1 MDTISSYKQVI
12 NSTLFVDGPIVIF
25 IWENSD
31 GWPVVDVS
39 SNITRLYGYDPSSYT
54 SGNIAFANQVHPDD
68 LVQVFKEVS
77 EASSGD
83 ENSFSHEPYRY
94 QAQNG
99 EYNWVSDNTTIIR
112 DDKGNITHYVGY
124 LTNINDYV
132 NTTNKLEEKE
142 TWFKNLFELSPVG
155 IALNKMNGEFVE
167 LNSALHNMC
176 GYTHD
181 EFVKLSYWDI
191 TPISYEKEE
200 EKQLLDI
207 QTKGKYGPYEKEYIH
222 KDGHLINVL
231 LNGIST
237 TDSSGNSYIWSIV
250 QDITELTQA
259 KNKAEFANQAKSR
272 FLANMSHEI
281 RTPMNGILGFID
293 ILEKS
298 EMDEDRKNHFKHIK
312 SSSEL
317 LLSIINDI
325 LDLSKLES
333 GKLLIEQHPVDTKD
347 LFESVIG
354 IYQSACNDK
363 NILFEY
369 KTPSNIPT
377 TILTDIIRVKQVIIN
392 LLSNAVKFTPSG
404 GKVSLKV
411 EYDTESETLSCSVSD
426 NGIGIAP
433 ENLDKIFKPFEQE
446 DISTTRKYGG
456 SGLGL
461 AISSSIVE
469 LLGGKISITSSLNEG
484 SCFSFSI
491 SAKISKD
498 TKSIKDSISPSQE
511 PSKKIEAKVLIVED
525 NATNQMLLSLY
536 LDDMDLEYDIAVD
549 GLEAVEHFKNNKY
562 DIILM
567 DENMPNMNGIEATKM
582 IRDLEKD
589 ENLNP
594 IIIVA
599 VTANALSGD
608 RKRFIDSGMD
618 DYISKPY
625 SDIDIDIEKIMN
637 KYFA

>member
-1 MDTISSYKQVI
+1 MHNINSYKQVI
-12 NSTLFVDGPIVIF
+12 NSTLFTDGPIVIF

-31 GWPVVDVS
+31 GWPVLDVS
-39 SNITRLYGYDPSSYT
+39 SNIKRLYGYDPSLYI
-54 SGNIAFANQVHPDD
+54 SGHIAFADQVHPDD
-68 LVQVFKEVS
+68 LARVFKEVT

-83 ENSFSHEPYRY
+83 EKSFSHEPYRY
-94 QAQNG
+94 QVQNG

-132 NTTNKLEEKE
+132 NTRNKLEEKE
-142 TWFKNLFELSPVG
+142 TSFKNLFDLSPVG
-155 IALNKMNGEFVE
+155 ISLNKMSGEFVE

-181 EFVKLSYWDI
+181 EFLKLSYWDI
-191 TPISYEKEE
+191 TPIYYQKQE

-207 QTKGKYGPYEKEYIH
+207 QTKGRYGPYEKEYIH
-222 KDGHLINVL
+222 KDGSLINVL
-231 LNGIST
+231 LNGIT
-237 TDSSGNSYIWSIV
+237 AKDSLGNSYIWSII
-250 QDITELTQA
+250 QDITELTKA
-259 KNKAEFANQAKSR
+259 KEKAEFSNQSKSR

-293 ILEKS
+293 ILEKT
-298 EMDEDRKNHFKHIK
+298 EIDESRKNHFKHIR
-312 SSSEL
+312 SSSQL

-333 GKLLIEQHPVDTKD
+333 GKLLIEKSPVDTQD

-354 IYQSACNDK
+354 IYQNVCSNK
-363 NILFEY
+363 NITFEY
-369 KTPSNIPT
+369 NKTTNMPAS
-377 TILTDIIRVKQVIIN
+377 ILTDIIRVKQVVIN

-404 GKVSLKV
+404 GKVSLNVK
-411 EYDTESETLSCSVSD
+411 YDAESETLSCGVRD
-426 NGIGIAP
+426 TGVGIAP

-461 AISSSIVE
+461 AISSSIIE
-469 LLGGKISITSSLNEG
+469 LLGGEITLTSDLNEG
-484 SCFSFSI
+484 SCFSFLI
-491 SAKISKD
+491 SAKQSKD
-498 TKSIKDSISPSQE
+498 VKPIKSTSETSEIST
-511 PSKKIEAKVLIVED
+511 KKIEAKVLIVED

-536 LDDMDLEYDIAVD
+536 LDNLDLDYDIADD
-549 GLEAVEHFKNNKY
+549 GLQAVEYFKNNKY

-567 DENMPNMNGIEATKM
+567 DENMPNMNGIEATKI

-589 ENLNP
+589 ENLNLV
-594 IIIVA
+594 IIVA

-625 SDIDIDIEKIMN
+625 SDTDIETIMN
-637 KYFA
+637 KYFT

>member
-1 MDTISSYKQVI
+1 MHNINSYKQVI
-12 NSTLFVDGPIVIF
+12 NSTLFTDGPIVIF

-31 GWPVVDVS
+31 GWPVLDVS
-39 SNITRLYGYDPSSYT
+39 SNIKRLYGYDPSLYI
-54 SGNIAFANQVHPDD
+54 SGHIAFADQVHPDD
-68 LVQVFKEVS
+68 LARVFKEVT

-83 ENSFSHEPYRY
+83 EKSFSHEPYRY
-94 QAQNG
+94 QVQNG

-132 NTTNKLEEKE
+132 NTRNKLEEKE
-142 TWFKNLFELSPVG
+142 TSFKNLFDLSPVG
-155 IALNKMNGEFVE
+155 ISLNKMSGEFVE

-181 EFVKLSYWDI
+181 EFLKLSYWDI
-191 TPISYEKEE
+191 TPIYYQKQE

-207 QTKGKYGPYEKEYIH
+207 QTKGRYGPYEKEYIH
-222 KDGHLINVL
+222 KDGSLINVL
-231 LNGIST
+231 LNGIT
-237 TDSSGNSYIWSIV
+237 AKDSLGNSYIWSII
-250 QDITELTQA
+250 QDITELTKA
-259 KNKAEFANQAKSR
+259 KEKAEFSNQSKSR

-293 ILEKS
+293 ILEKT
-298 EMDEDRKNHFKHIK
+298 EIDESRKNHFKHIR
-312 SSSEL
+312 SSSQL

-333 GKLLIEQHPVDTKD
+333 GKLLIEKSPVDTQD

-354 IYQSACNDK
+354 IYQNVCSNK
-363 NILFEY
+363 NITFEY
-369 KTPSNIPT
+369 NKTTNMPAS
-377 TILTDIIRVKQVIIN
+377 ILTDIIRVKQVVIN

-404 GKVSLKV
+404 GKVSLNVK
-411 EYDTESETLSCSVSD
+411 YDAESETLSCGVRD
-426 NGIGIAP
+426 TGVGIAP

-461 AISSSIVE
+461 AISSSIIE
-469 LLGGKISITSSLNEG
+469 LLGGEITLTSDLNEG
-484 SCFSFSI
+484 SCFSFLI
-491 SAKISKD
+491 SAKQSKD
-498 TKSIKDSISPSQE
+498 VKPIKSTSETSEIST
-511 PSKKIEAKVLIVED
+511 KKIEAKVLIVED

-536 LDDMDLEYDIAVD
+536 LDNLDLDYDIADD
-549 GLEAVEHFKNNKY
+549 GLQAVEYFKNNKY

-567 DENMPNMNGIEATKM
+567 DENMPNMNGIEATKI

-594 IIIVA
+594 VIIVA
-599 VTANALSGD
+599 VTAKALSGD

-625 SDIDIDIEKIMN
+625 SDTDIETIMN
-637 KYFA
+637 KYFT

>member
-1 MDTISSYKQVI
+1 MHNINSYKQVI
-12 NSTLFVDGPIVIF
+12 NSTLFTDGPIVIF

-31 GWPVVDVS
+31 GWPVLDVS
-39 SNITRLYGYDPSSYT
+39 SNIKRLYGYDPSLYI
-54 SGNIAFANQVHPDD
+54 SGHIAFADQVHPDD
-68 LVQVFKEVS
+68 LARVFKEVT

-83 ENSFSHEPYRY
+83 EKSFSHEPYRY
-94 QAQNG
+94 QVQNG

-132 NTTNKLEEKE
+132 NTRNKLEEKE
-142 TWFKNLFELSPVG
+142 TSFKNLFDLSPVG
-155 IALNKMNGEFVE
+155 ISLNKMSGEFVE

-181 EFVKLSYWDI
+181 EFLKLSYWDI
-191 TPISYEKEE
+191 TPIYYQKQE

-207 QTKGKYGPYEKEYIH
+207 QTKGRYGPYEKEYIH
-222 KDGHLINVL
+222 KDGSLINVL
-231 LNGIST
+231 LNGIT
-237 TDSSGNSYIWSIV
+237 AKDSLGNSYIWSII
-250 QDITELTQA
+250 QDITELTKA
-259 KNKAEFANQAKSR
+259 KEKAEFSNQSKSR

-293 ILEKS
+293 ILEKT
-298 EMDEDRKNHFKHIK
+298 EIDESRKNHFKHIR
-312 SSSEL
+312 SSSQL

-333 GKLLIEQHPVDTKD
+333 GKLLIEKSPVDTQD

-354 IYQSACNDK
+354 IYQNVCSNK
-363 NILFEY
+363 NITFEY
-369 KTPSNIPT
+369 NKTTNMPAS
-377 TILTDIIRVKQVIIN
+377 ILTDIIRVKQVVIN

-404 GKVSLKV
+404 GKVSLNVK
-411 EYDTESETLSCSVSD
+411 YDAESETLSCGVRD
-426 NGIGIAP
+426 TGVGIAP

-461 AISSSIVE
+461 AISSSIIE
-469 LLGGKISITSSLNEG
+469 LLGGEITLTSDLNEG
-484 SCFSFSI
+484 SCFSFLI
-491 SAKISKD
+491 SAKQSKD
-498 TKSIKDSISPSQE
+498 VKPIKSTSETSEIST
-511 PSKKIEAKVLIVED
+511 KKIEAKVLIVED

-536 LDDMDLEYDIAVD
+536 LDNLDLDYDIADD
-549 GLEAVEHFKNNKY
+549 GLQAVEYFKNNKY

-567 DENMPNMNGIEATKM
+567 DENMPNMNGIEATKI

-594 IIIVA
+594 VIIVA

-625 SDIDIDIEKIMN
+625 SDTDIETIMN
-637 KYFA
+637 KYFT